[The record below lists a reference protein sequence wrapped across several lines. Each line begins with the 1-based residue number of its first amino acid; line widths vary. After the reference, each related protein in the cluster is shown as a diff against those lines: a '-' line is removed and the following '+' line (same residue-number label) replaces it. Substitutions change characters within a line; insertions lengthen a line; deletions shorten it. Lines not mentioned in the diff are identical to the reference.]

1 MDIRDNIAKALE
13 GIDFL
18 TNQATTYER
27 YKLSRAREILR
38 SCMDNE
44 ALWRHEQIACGRA
57 RGLVDF
63 LGVYSRH
70 QVGLDVCRF
79 DPDGYLV
86 PKAVDTDALLEKLSE
101 DTLEEANAIGCVLG
115 VPQERK
121 EPWDVVIHMRATA
134 SGRQRRPGS
143 VAEYDSA
150 DADDEAEYSDP
161 FSDEEEVEDD
171 AVWADRGHKWC
182 LSLHELSQH
191 LELSMRRTQAHCN
204 ELESARMLE
213 LHQVNMVNT
222 YCFVNYQAAIH
233 AIRWRLSTIRDE
245 TGTPKSTD
253 PEHYCAR
260 CDIVW
265 PVLDLVDQDS
275 PDGLLCPKCSQLTAL
290 LQKEDVSEG
299 LFADLGFFELRLR
312 EVDQTMLPNSSFWAA
327 YKTLPESERI
337 QQETIRWQGHRRERL
352 EKRRLN
358 GDHYALSPLR
368 HPDPHSSATLSDF
381 SSKSQAQ
388 ERSPSSLS
396 QIMAQDKDRLLV
408 RQSGRLE
415 DLVNQLPHPET
426 QTPSLV
432 LTFACRPLRQQRGTG
447 TVHLDLDPH
456 SVASPNPVFLAT
468 SFLSRTNATRLP
480 THGSHRLTPP
490 RRCCSIMSETSISL
504 EPRLARA
511 NAHLQILFPYI
522 DVICFPCSSRQ
533 CLALL
538 MQQFACW
545 RRSALW
551 TQDRSRLAPELLVIL
566 TSHKMR
572 EEEVR
577 RTLEG
582 SLDSWLLRPSA
593 LTVTR
598 SHAFGGRD
606 KAGGEDRET
615 VLKLTRKL
623 LQKTRTRRSDLGLL
637 FSAHHLMA
645 LVDTSLQRDQPFPGY
660 VTLSRIARPVA
671 PDLSQHLGNFIA
683 ILDQGQQG
691 LGEFATDAIAASLLL
706 DHYAPGMH
714 AFPPRRVFHDLHRDA
729 CSEALRIG
737 SKTPAQTK
745 PETGNSTGTVGETV
759 DSDTFLESIVARMG
773 ELRRS
778 GEPAVAL
785 HAKSYHKYQGQWLS
799 LRTRNTCLLCIQR
812 VPQYELPC
820 RHSICEHCVRVFGH
834 ASEEGPRFFA
844 VPHCFL
850 CGAYA
855 GLHVRVRPPTAGV
868 GVLCIDGGG
877 VRGIIPT
884 TILELLQEEIGL
896 PIPVQE
902 HFQLCAGVSAGAL
915 ALSTLFL
922 NGWTAAKCSRAFET
936 FATTVFRRDRLTG
949 PAGILQLWTIVN
961 NALYNS
967 LPLEVTLKAIFDAT
981 ASMTSPSYA
990 STIGAKLALV
1000 VVPIRTS
1007 DPLLI
1012 TNYNGVGDMSERNGY
1027 EVYRGEEGLA
1037 VWEVNRSCTAAPAYF
1052 TPKHIDG
1059 VGLLQDAGVLQNN
1072 PINLALSELRSLY
1085 PAKPL
1090 PQYLVSL
1097 GTGIFMESASRERV
1111 PGKRPGFFKRHFLY
1125 RLFKAYMSL
1134 LSGKKTMDDFDRS
1147 TKTSPLFERCIR
1159 LDAAVSGPPAPL
1171 DDAGSVPRLKCSV
1184 HEDRLLQDAICALA
1198 KRIVASLFY
1207 FELDAIPSRR
1217 GTQFRGSGCISCL
1230 CRAPDEALPVLRQ
1243 KLVQSSAVFRV
1254 NGSMVP
1260 GMLSGASFWT
1270 SCGNFRKKIKFTS
1283 GDATI
1288 SITLQQGSPEYP
1300 ISGSPFRLSELVEAQ
1315 QLNAHFGRS
1324 DHRERGCWD

>member
-1 MDIRDNIAKALE
+1 MGCGHTEWTRVIR
-13 GIDFL
+13 
-18 TNQATTYER
+18 
-27 YKLSRAREILR
+27 
-38 SCMDNE
+38 
-44 ALWRHEQIACGRA
+44 
-57 RGLVDF
+57 
-63 LGVYSRH
+63 
-70 QVGLDVCRF
+70 
-79 DPDGYLV
+79 
-86 PKAVDTDALLEKLSE
+86 
-101 DTLEEANAIGCVLG
+101 
-115 VPQERK
+115 
-121 EPWDVVIHMRATA
+121 
-134 SGRQRRPGS
+134 
-143 VAEYDSA
+143 
-150 DADDEAEYSDP
+150 
-161 FSDEEEVEDD
+161 
-171 AVWADRGHKWC
+171 
-182 LSLHELSQH
+182 
-191 LELSMRRTQAHCN
+191 
-204 ELESARMLE
+204 
-213 LHQVNMVNT
+213 
-222 YCFVNYQAAIH
+222 
-233 AIRWRLSTIRDE
+233 
-245 TGTPKSTD
+245 
-253 PEHYCAR
+253 
-260 CDIVW
+260 
-265 PVLDLVDQDS
+265 
-275 PDGLLCPKCSQLTAL
+275 
-290 LQKEDVSEG
+290 
-299 LFADLGFFELRLR
+299 
-312 EVDQTMLPNSSFWAA
+312 
-327 YKTLPESERI
+327 
-337 QQETIRWQGHRRERL
+337 
-352 EKRRLN
+352 
-358 GDHYALSPLR
+358 
-368 HPDPHSSATLSDF
+368 
-381 SSKSQAQ
+381 
-388 ERSPSSLS
+388 
-396 QIMAQDKDRLLV
+396 QDKDRLLV
-408 RQSGRLE
+408 RQSGRLKA
-415 DLVNQLPHPET
+415 LVDQLPHPEI

-432 LTFACRPLRQQRGTG
+432 LTFTCRSLQQQRGTRKG
-447 TVHLDLDPH
+447 SAAAACSSVHLDLDPH

-480 THGSHRLTPP
+480 THASHGLTPP

-504 EPRLARA
+504 EPHLARA
-511 NAHLQILFPYI
+511 NAHLQIPFPYI
-522 DVICFPCSSRQ
+522 DVICFLCSSGQ

-538 MQQFACW
+538 REQFACW
-545 RRSALW
+545 RRSAPW
-551 TQDRSRLAPELLVIL
+551 TRDRSRLAPELLVIL
-566 TSHKMR
+566 TSHKVR

-577 RTLEG
+577 RVLEG
-582 SLDSWLLRPSA
+582 SSDSGLLRPSA

-598 SHAFGGRD
+598 SHAFGDRD
-606 KAGGEDRET
+606 KGGDEDREA

-623 LQKTRTRRSDLGLL
+623 LQRTRSRKRDLGLL

-645 LVDTSLQRDQPFPGY
+645 LVDASLQRDQPFPGY

-671 PDLSQHLGNFIA
+671 PDLSQHLRNFIA
-683 ILDQGQQG
+683 LLDQGQQG
-691 LGEFATDAIAASLLL
+691 LGEFATDAIAASLFL
-706 DHYAPGMH
+706 DHYAPDMH
-714 AFPPRRVFHDLHRDA
+714 TFLPRLMFHDLYRAA

-737 SKTPAQTK
+737 NKTPAQTK
-745 PETGNSTGTVGETV
+745 PEAGNSTGIV
-759 DSDTFLESIVARMG
+759 DSDTFLEFIVARMD
-773 ELRRS
+773 ELHRS
-778 GEPAVAL
+778 REPAVAL

-799 LRTRNTCLLCIQR
+799 LRTRSTCLLCIQR

-902 HFQLCAGVSAGAL
+902 HFQLCAGVSAGLDRTDMAGAL

-1012 TNYNGVGDMSERNGY
+1012 TNYNGVGDMSERNGAWTGLPSQPARVFSLTETGY

-1037 VWEVNRSCTAAPAYF
+1037 VWEVYF

-1072 PINLALSELRSLY
+1072 PINLALVELRSLY

-1097 GTGIFMESASRERV
+1097 GTGIFMESVSRERV

-1159 LDAAVSGPPAPL
+1159 LNAVVSGPPAPL
-1171 DDAGSVPRLKCSV
+1171 DDAGP
-1184 HEDRLLQDAICALA
+1184 
-1198 KRIVASLFY
+1198 
-1207 FELDAIPSRR
+1207 RR
-1217 GTQFRGSGCISCL
+1217 GSAR
-1230 CRAPDEALPVLRQ
+1230 PE

-1270 SCGNFRKKIKFTS
+1270 SCGNFRQKIKFTS

-1288 SITLQQGSPEYP
+1288 SITLQQGTPEYP